1 MDPPDSDTDCPGPYD
16 TAFETFY
23 EKMDDW
29 AKCLAKLKP
38 DDAARL
44 RAAAAGLTAIIASPL
59 MGKLGGHWRRC
70 CVSMTTLVG
79 QRWQARMCTS
89 NIDIATCT
97 PSISLTSLQNS

>member
-44 RAAAAGLTAIIASPL
+44 RAAAAGLTAIIESLPDPSHFAASPAMTEAEAL
-59 MGKLGGHWRRC
+59 AFTGGPLFSPGAHEP
-70 CVSMTTLVG
+70 
-79 QRWQARMCTS
+79 A
-89 NIDIATCT
+89 
-97 PSISLTSLQNS
+97 